1 MSAQIS
7 PVPGEHL
14 WVSPFLQPLPGKVIQ
29 DQVVNYF
36 VVVTGK
42 LIQYRV
48 VKKFIDVYIVKG
60 ISRRTKRIERFE

>member
-1 MSAQIS
+1 MGSPLEATMSSPNS
-7 PVPGEHL
+7 PVPGEHP

-48 VKKFIDVYIVKG
+48 VKKFIDVYKQ
-60 ISRRTKRIERFE
+60 STKK